1 GIDLLPVLAT
11 LGAWGS
17 KHRKADDRLA
27 RIADEL
33 AAGGE
38 AELERMKAALRA
50 EHIV

>member
-1 GIDLLPVLAT
+1 D
-11 LGAWGS
+11 
-17 KHRKADDRLA
+17 DDRLA